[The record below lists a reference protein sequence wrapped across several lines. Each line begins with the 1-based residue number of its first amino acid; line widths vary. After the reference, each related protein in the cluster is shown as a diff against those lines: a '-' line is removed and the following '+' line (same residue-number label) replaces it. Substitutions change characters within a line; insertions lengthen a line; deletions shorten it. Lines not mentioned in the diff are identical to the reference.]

1 MRDCVAVLF
10 YEGIWEWLQV
20 AGCRILV
27 IGAEMMEEWYA
38 DG

>member
-10 YEGIWEWLQV
+10 YEGIWVWLQV
-20 AGCRILV
+20 AGYRILV
-27 IGAEMMEEWYA
+27 IGAKMMEEWYA